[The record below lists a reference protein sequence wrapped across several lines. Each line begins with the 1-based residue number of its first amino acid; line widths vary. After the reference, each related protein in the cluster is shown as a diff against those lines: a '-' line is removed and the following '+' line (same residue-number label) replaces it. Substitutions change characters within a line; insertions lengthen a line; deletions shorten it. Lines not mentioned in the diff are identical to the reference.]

1 MKRFTYESDEQG
13 TAGEP
18 CENWLIRDTS
28 TDNNDIVAIVPKTGD
43 EDYDNEHTYPTA
55 KLFAAAPELLAV
67 LQQAHKTLTDRCM
80 EDGSMDWVSPGQT
93 LLERIA
99 NAIEDATGTR
109 PEEF

>member
-1 MKRFTYESDEQG
+1 MSTKHTPGPWRVHPTNKERVIQSSQDIASMSGIF
-13 TAGEP
+13 
-18 CENWLIRDTS
+18 RDTVERES
-28 TDNNDIVAIVPKTGD
+28 NARLI
-43 EDYDNEHTYPTA
+43 
-55 KLFAAAPELLAV
+55 AAAPELLAV
-67 LQQAHKTLTDRCM
+67 LQQAHKTLTERCM